1 MRTRRGW
8 LVLCM
13 ALAAPGLL
21 TAEAQAPDPAEA
33 LLDRSRTKV
42 VVFKVTREDGRST
55 RGTGFFAAPGLLVT
69 AQHVVAQAESVTVF
83 VNTGRYAARVV
94 AEVPH
99 LDLAVLSIRPTQL
112 RLKPLALAENSR
124 MGAGEPLL
132 IVATDAALPD
142 ANADPDQRVPISARY
157 QQRVLVKRPMGGML
171 GVLRLEASI
180 RRGDSGSPVLR
191 GDGSVVGVISSREVP
206 DANDRSEVAFAVPV
220 EALTPLLRAAE
231 RATPAPGEDFYLLPA
246 VR

>member
-1 MRTRRGW
+1 MRTRRAW
-8 LVLCM
+8 LVVCL
-13 ALAAPGLL
+13 ALLTPGLR
-21 TAEAQAPDPAEA
+21 AAGEPAPDPAVA
-33 LLDRSRTKV
+33 LMDRSRTKV
-42 VVFKVTREDGRST
+42 VVFKVVRDDGRST

-69 AQHVVAQAESVTVF
+69 AQHVVSQAETVTVF

-94 AEVPH
+94 AEDPG

-124 MGAGEPLL
+124 LGPGEPLL
-132 IVATDAALPD
+132 IVATDAAQPE
-142 ANADPDQRVPISARY
+142 ANADPDQRVSISARY
-157 QQRVLVKRPMGGML
+157 QQRVLVRRPMGGTL

-191 GDGSVVGVISSREVP
+191 ADGSVVGVISSREVP

-231 RATPAPGEDFYLLPA
+231 RATTAPAEDFYLIPA
-246 VR
+246 DR